1 MSRQA
6 NASFESEDRY
16 GKKNAE
22 LARLRTSARLFDK
35 PFYTLLSEPAETGC
49 FSLDENRQFRHDSS
63 QLRVFSPPDDWKK
76 CSLDLRDGYHDMIK
90 RDESKKEFLDDLLR
104 WVICN
109 QQKFISRQNT
119 QTVSNDKLLKPEV
132 ENKEID
138 VFHSLNRDFV
148 CWRGL
153 MARLLRIP
161 YENRDDFLVAVI
173 RFRGTYFMCEI
184 DTEKKK
190 QEDKERTP
198 VHEEMFAWGYKFE
211 QYVTADKSSRVPDT
225 KSPVNSNVSFCSV
238 VRTRLG
244 PHSILFGAEVD
255 CEDADC
261 KEGNVYVEL
270 KTSRVIES
278 QKQYESFCKFKLI
291 SWWAQSVVVG
301 IPRVVCGFRDDNGV
315 VQTLENYSIHEIPR
329 IVKSCIRN
337 PWKPTVCFNF
347 LEACLQFVKDNITT
361 DDERCV
367 YLLQWQPGSDV
378 ICHRQGDDPEFHFLP
393 DWFTAWAAWDA
404 PLPQDHQ

>member
-1 MSRQA
+1 MKRRADTSL
-6 NASFESEDRY
+6 EDEDKY
-16 GKKNAE
+16 GKKNAG
-22 LARLRTSARLFDK
+22 LARLKASAHLFDK
-35 PFYTLLSEPAETGC
+35 PFPFFSEPAETGC
-49 FSLDENRQFRHDSS
+49 FSLDGNRQFRHDSS

-76 CSLDLRDGYHDMIK
+76 CSLDLRDGYRDMIK

-132 ENKEID
+132 ENKEIGD
-138 VFHSLNRDFV
+138 VFQSLNTDFV

-153 MARLLRIP
+153 MTRLLCIP
-161 YENRDDFLVAVI
+161 YENHEDLLVAVI
-173 RFRGTYFMCEI
+173 RFRGTYFLCEI

-190 QEDKERTP
+190 QQQKERTP
-198 VHEEMFAWGYKFE
+198 KQEEMCAWGFKFE
-211 QYVTADKSSRVPDT
+211 QYVTADKSSRVPET
-225 KSPVNSNVSFCSV
+225 KSPVNSNVAFCSV
-238 VRTRLG
+238 ARTRLG
-244 PHSILFGAEVD
+244 SHSIVFGAEVD

-278 QKQYESFCKFKLI
+278 QRQNENFCKFKLI
-291 SWWAQSVVVG
+291 KWWAQSFLIG
-301 IPRVVCGFRDDNGV
+301 IPRIVCGFRDDNGV
-315 VQTLENYSIHEIPR
+315 VQTLENYLTHKIPG

-337 PWKPTVCFNF
+337 PWEPTVCFNF
-347 LEACLQFVKDNITT
+347 LEAFLQFVKDNITT

-367 YLLQWQPGSDV
+367 YLLRWQPGSDV

-393 DWFTAWAAWDA
+393 DWFTTWAAWDT